1 MFGVG
6 VGVRVGGF
14 TASGGVA
21 PYVGLLDVYPGASAA
36 YSVRLLRTAYTGN
49 AIRVR
54 RTDLTESNIGF
65 TSAGNLDTAAL
76 LAFTGTG
83 ALDNGFITT
92 WYDQSGNAKNLTQ
105 TTAVNQ
111 PQIVSAGSVINL
123 NGKPYINYLSSGL
136 SALST
141 SATFSITT
149 ALEIFSVQKRT
160 NTSLNYLYDW
170 GTNRSASF
178 YNPDLIIFGGASL
191 ASGDTS
197 ANQTLQTHLFNGA
210 TSKVLKNNTL
220 LVTGN
225 AGSNGASGSFFLGTR
240 QSSDFN
246 LIGGFQEFIIYP
258 SNQSAN
264 ESGINTNINTYYA
277 IY

>member
-1 MFGVG
+1 MILGING
-6 VGVRVGGF
+6 II
-14 TASGGVA
+14 ASSGGVV
-21 PYVGLLDVYPGASAA
+21 PLLLDTYPGAAAA
-36 YSVRLLRTAYTGN
+36 YSVRKLRTAYTGS

-76 LAFTGTG
+76 LSFVGTG
-83 ALDNGFITT
+83 ALNNGFITT

-111 PQIVSAGSVINL
+111 PQIVSAGAVINL
-123 NGKPYINYLSSGL
+123 NGKPYINYLGSAN

-141 SATFSITT
+141 AGTFSIT
-149 ALEIFSVQKRT
+149 APLEIFSVQRRT

-170 GTNRSASF
+170 GTNRSACF
-178 YNPDLIIFGGASL
+178 YNPDLLLFAGASL

-197 ANQTLQTHLFNGA
+197 TNQTLQTHLFNGA
-210 TSKVLKNNTL
+210 SSKVLKNNTL

-225 AGSNGASGSFFLGTR
+225 AGSNNASGSFFLGTR

-264 ESGINTNINTYYA
+264 ESGINTNINTYYG